1 MQAYRK
7 SLPPLDTL
15 VFFEAAMRHL
25 NFTEAAEELFV
36 TQAAVSKRI
45 RQLEVWLGVDLFER
59 SGRRLQ
65 PTEAGAY
72 LAEKTGMTLDYL
84 TQALSALKVPE
95 RPVVRIASVT
105 ALAAFWLQPKLKA
118 FALSE
123 EACLFNLATADDL
136 GDLLKP
142 EHDLVI
148 LHGDGRFPGWQSEV
162 LFQEVL
168 VPVGTPDIIKAMQP
182 GELGQRP
189 PLLNYPRLAP
199 NWIDW
204 PGWIQRTG
212 RADLKEWPVH
222 LCASYNQSIG
232 RALKGQGLALGALPL
247 LGDEISS
254 GRLVPLDGA
263 TFATGMGYFIAWPN
277 MRPLGLE
284 AERLKSALLAK
295 S

>member
-1 MQAYRK
+1 MQSYRK

-25 NFTEAAEELFV
+25 NFTEAADELFV

-45 RQLEVWLGVDLFER
+45 RQLEDWLGVDLFER

-105 ALAAFWLQPKLKA
+105 ALAAFWLQPKLKD

-148 LHGDGRFPGWQSEV
+148 LHGDGRFPGWHSEL
-162 LFQEVL
+162 LFQEAL
-168 VPVGTPDIIKAMQP
+168 TPVGAPEIIEFLRSGGDGKQSS
-182 GELGQRP
+182 
-189 PLLNYPRLAP
+189 LLNYPRLAP

-204 PGWIQRTG
+204 AGWIQRTG
-212 RADLKEWPVH
+212 RTDLKDWPVDM
-222 LCASYNQSIG
+222 CASYNQSIG
-232 RALKGQGLALGALPL
+232 WALKGQGIALGALPL
-247 LGDEISS
+247 LREEISS

-263 TFATGMGYFIAWPN
+263 TLKTGMGYFIAWPN
-277 MRPLGLE
+277 KRPLGMD
-284 AERLKSALLAK
+284 AERLKAALL
-295 S
+295 SDG

>member
-45 RQLEVWLGVDLFER
+45 RQLEDWLGVDLFER

-65 PTEAGAY
+65 PTEAGTY

-105 ALAAFWLQPKLKA
+105 ALAAFWLQPKLKE
-118 FALSE
+118 FALSD

-148 LHGDGRFPGWQSEV
+148 LHGDGRFPGWQSEL

-168 VPVGTPDIIKAMQP
+168 TPVGMPEIIEALRSGGGGKQP
-182 GELGQRP
+182 A
-189 PLLNYPRLAP
+189 LLNYPRLAP

-204 PGWIQRTG
+204 TGWIQRTG
-212 RADLKEWPVH
+212 RLDLKDWPLQ
-222 LCASYNQSIG
+222 LCASYNQSVG
-232 RALKGQGLALGALPL
+232 RALKGIGIALGALPL
-247 LGDEISS
+247 LREEIAS
-254 GRLVPLDGA
+254 GRLVPLEGA
-263 TFATGMGYFIAWPN
+263 TLRTGMGYYIAWPN
-277 MRPLGLE
+277 MRPLGTE
-284 AERLKSALLAK
+284 AERLKSALLEAG
-295 S
+295 